1 MAHDESNE
9 NLARLSV
16 NFERRQYEVFSPNF
30 RIDTGNPQQGYN
42 GACVYDLYANTDEG
56 DVSLVGMAQGGI
68 FHIYNDRTIEI
79 IGGQKSTEGGVDI
92 CCLLYTS
99 PSPRDYAASRMPS
112 SA

>member
-68 FHIYNDRTIEI
+68 FTSIMIELS
-79 IGGQKSTEGGVDI
+79 KSLVVRKA
-92 CCLLYTS
+92 LKVV
-99 PSPRDYAASRMPS
+99 
-112 SA
+112 